1 MPVVVSGRQSR
12 DPKVRYGII
21 TGTWYLFGKG
31 GERWGVLARSS
42 PSSEAFRAVRDGTAL
57 LQGNRGE

>member
-1 MPVVVSGRQSR
+1 MPVVVSGRESR

-31 GERWGVLARSS
+31 GKDGV
-42 PSSEAFRAVRDGTAL
+42 F
-57 LQGNRGE
+57 